1 MTAYIPSTLGEI
13 NDRLGGMVLCM
24 PDMELPHTGL
34 DMAGAYAQLEHSF
47 GLVRKQLGDDRHQQL
62 IAMARQSHQHFID
75 GQNKEGRFMLID
87 MQKLLRA
94 QNGIVRLI

>member
-1 MTAYIPSTLGEI
+1 MMTGFIPNTIGEI
-13 NDRLGGMVLCM
+13 SDYLGAMVLCM
-24 PDMELPHTGL
+24 PDVQMPNSNM
-34 DMAGAYAQLEHSF
+34 DMADTYAKLEHCFS
-47 GLVRKQLGDDRHQQL
+47 LVRKQLGDDRYQQL

-94 QNGIVRLI
+94 RKAA